1 MALNMHSN
9 AGFYKAPVCKSL
21 MVYIGCSHAAT
32 HVPAFAPFFRKMF
45 TESIGIESVKSFLR
59 LVASKLVF
67 PDTRSTVLVCLLV
80 YLFRSLERRSGSLRF
95 CSQLCL
101 GWLLGL
107 SLELVLAPAL
117 PGPWSPLLTP
127 GPLALVL
134 PLFVPYYLH
143 IPTGVKEAVAVSTK
157 SFTYLLGLQVAASSA
172 SGLVSCVLCLGV
184 GAAVHCSAL
193 SRLRLPA
200 SLGWLGGLLL
210 GWLHSA
216 PPPAPAQPM
225 GATLEVQR
233 TQHAEAVEQQL
244 LRARARQFN
253 VPIGGRQMRLDELWR
268 GAQQQQ
274 PGAPPQR
281 AAAVQPSPALVQ
293 ALTDMGF
300 PRQRVE
306 AALVRANNDMDH
318 ATNMLLNDM

>member
-1 MALNMHSN
+1 M
-9 AGFYKAPVCKSL
+9 
-21 MVYIGCSHAAT
+21 
-32 HVPAFAPFFRKMF
+32 
-45 TESIGIESVKSFLR
+45 
-59 LVASKLVF
+59 
-67 PDTRSTVLVCLLV
+67 
-80 YLFRSLERRSGSLRF
+80 
-95 CSQLCL
+95 
-101 GWLLGL
+101 
-107 SLELVLAPAL
+107 
-117 PGPWSPLLTP
+117 
-127 GPLALVL
+127 
-134 PLFVPYYLH
+134 
-143 IPTGVKEAVAVSTK
+143 
-157 SFTYLLGLQVAASSA
+157 
-172 SGLVSCVLCLGV
+172 SCALCLGV
-184 GAAVHCSAL
+184 GAAVYCSAL
-193 SRLRLPA
+193 ATLRLPA

-253 VPIGGRQMRLDELWR
+253 VVTARNLSNIFSPIQQIFSPQPIGGRQMRLDELWR